1 MILQLVIELPD
12 KDHPEPKRKAEFA
25 RLLRDAARRVEA
37 QGTVDGDLTDVHNN
51 RVGGFQFIRQSP

>member
-12 KDHPEPKRKAEFA
+12 KDYPDPKRKQEFA

-37 QGTVDGDLTDVHNN
+37 QGTVDGDLVDTQTN
-51 RVGGFQFIRQSP
+51 RVGGYQFI